1 MLGIWRD
8 LEYTNKLSP
17 RCHIQQWAF
26 LNLFLHT
33 LKSPNFNKRKNKAKM
48 LLLKHRERYS
58 VRGSPPLLCI
68 RQVSATQQ
76 QEPNLLK
83 PYRVI
88 AQLDI
93 AKVNNKFQTHK
104 KNNHK

>member
-1 MLGIWRD
+1 MGIF
-8 LEYTNKLSP
+8 NLSFQ
-17 RCHIQQWAF
+17 I
-26 LNLFLHT
+26 

-68 RQVSATQQ
+68 RQVSANQKQ
-76 QEPNLLK
+76 IYLSLPMH
-83 PYRVI
+83 P
-88 AQLDI
+88 QLDI